1 MLVNLNEYRRDEAG
15 ETVRQGEEI
24 VDTDA
29 EEYFGKDELGPE
41 DDWERIDYGGETIL
55 KKSSSHD
62 NITAVSVPVEG
73 TDEDDPDLPGRT
85 IQLRKPGEETF
96 YVQQAEIVEAI
107 DEDP

>member
-1 MLVNLNEYRRDEAG
+1 MLVYLNEYKHDEAG
-15 ETVRQGEEI
+15 ESVREGEEV

-41 DDWERIDYGGETIL
+41 DDWERVEHDGETIL

-62 NITAVSVPVEG
+62 GITAISIPEE
-73 TDEDDPDLPGRT
+73 DSDADDPDLPGRT
-85 IQLRKPGEETF
+85 IQLRKPGEDTF
-96 YVQQAEIVEAI
+96 YVAQAEIVEAI